1 MSTDLIDTT
10 EMYLRTI
17 VELEEDGVPPMRAR
31 IVAALG
37 HSGPTVSQTVS
48 RMQRDGLV
56 EVGAD
61 RVLTLTP
68 QGRERATSVLRRHR
82 LAERLLVD
90 VLGIELGL
98 AHEEACR
105 WEHVISEPV
114 EARIVQLL
122 GNPTVSPY
130 GNPVPGTEQDG
141 EGVGVPVSDLHGP
154 LTVTIVRIG
163 EQLQIHQSVLLGL
176 LAAGAV
182 PGGTCTLSSD
192 DGDSRTVTG
201 GHGRTW
207 TLRPPDTRHL
217 MVRVAG
223 S

>member
-31 IVAALG
+31 IVDALG
-37 HSGPTVSQTVS
+37 HSGPTVSQTVA

-56 EVGAD
+56 AVGAD

-68 QGRERATSVLRRHR
+68 TGRERATSVLRRHR

-90 VLGIELGL
+90 VLGVDLGL

-105 WEHVISEPV
+105 WEHVISDPV
-114 EARIVQLL
+114 EARIDALL
-122 GNPTVSPY
+122 GSPAVSPY

-141 EGVGVPVSDLHGP
+141 EGVGTPVSDLHGP
-154 LTVTIVRIG
+154 LDVTVVRIG
-163 EQLQIHQSVLLGL
+163 EQLQIHQPVLLGL

-182 PGGTCTLSSD
+182 PGGTCTLTSGE
-192 DGDSRTVTG
+192 GDSRTLSGENG
-201 GHGRTW
+201 GTW

-217 MVRVAG
+217 MVRVVEG
-223 S
+223 